1 MSEELKTKTA
11 TEGDAVTDIT
21 IPADLQEK
29 LAEYGADNDTMK
41 KIVCD
46 LGVEGLDDLT
56 SMEVEDLVGAGMK
69 LAKAR
74 KLLSAMKTPAKP
86 AAATVPSAVET
97 RAIQDQFEA
106 LLPAIPTDES
116 WLNALKTGGI
126 LKVDESSYIA
136 AIRAALTGRSH
147 FLSSAQVF
155 DPPYLR
161 GYLCSNRRSGRQFHH
176 REPPQG
182 IPGTHPGYSVARH
195 C

>member
-97 RAIQDQFEA
+97 RAIQNQFEA

-136 AIRAALTGRSH
+136 AIRAALADRAG
-147 FLSSAQVF
+147 LYNVPEAL
-155 DPPYLR
+155 PKA
-161 GYLCSNRRSGRQFHH
+161 
-176 REPPQG
+176 REK
-182 IPGTHPGYSVARH
+182 
-195 C
+195 

>member
-56 SMEVEDLVGAGMK
+56 SMEVEDLAGAGMK

-97 RAIQDQFEA
+97 RAIQNQFEA
-106 LLPAIPTDES
+106 LLPATSLPLSPLSEQPWPIAPVSIMFLRLFPKPWRSMPMRPRNRSIP
-116 WLNALKTGGI
+116 
-126 LKVDESSYIA
+126 
-136 AIRAALTGRSH
+136 
-147 FLSSAQVF
+147 LSM
-155 DPPYLR
+155 
-161 GYLCSNRRSGRQFHH
+161 LCASL
-176 REPPQG
+176 
-182 IPGTHPGYSVARH
+182 
-195 C
+195 